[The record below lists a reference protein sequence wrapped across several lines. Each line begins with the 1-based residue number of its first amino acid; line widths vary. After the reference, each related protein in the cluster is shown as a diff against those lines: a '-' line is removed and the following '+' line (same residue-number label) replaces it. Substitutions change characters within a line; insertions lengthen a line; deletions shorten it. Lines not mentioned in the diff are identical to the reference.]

1 MVPLHTVFGALL
13 VLFGLIGG
21 LRGWAK
27 ELIVAFS
34 VFLALFVQHVLLT
47 FLPPLRTLFENLAP
61 QSQFYTRAIVFII
74 LVVFG
79 YASPTIVSKIGARVA
94 RERLQ
99 DILLGFFIGLLNGF
113 LIVGTIV
120 AFLDMSY
127 YGVPADMWGTQQK
140 VDESGNPVLD
150 KEGNPVLEVV
160 YFPGAKGIG
169 GIAPPEP
176 GSTSANLLP
185 FLPPRVIERS
195 DAVLYLAVAAA
206 FVFVVVVFL

>member
-1 MVPLHTVFGALL
+1 MVPMHTVFGALL
-13 VLFGLIGG
+13 ILFGLIGG

-47 FLPPLRTLFENLAP
+47 FIPPLRTLFENLAP
-61 QSQFYTRAIVFII
+61 QSQFYTRAIAFII
-74 LVVFG
+74 IAVFG
-79 YASPTIVSKIGARVA
+79 YASPTVVSKIGARVA

-113 LIVGTIV
+113 LIVGTVV

-127 YGVPADMWGTQQK
+127 YGVPEDMRGTQQK
-140 VDESGNPVLD
+140 VDELGNPVLD

-160 YFPGAKGIG
+160 Y
-169 GIAPPEP
+169 
-176 GSTSANLLP
+176 LL
-185 FLPPRVIERS
+185 FWKSLRS
-195 DAVLYLAVAAA
+195 C
-206 FVFVVVVFL
+206 FMRG